1 MIRISTIFVAIC
13 MVLVSASLGLVLYSL
28 TGLRATEAAIVALA
42 ALTFLIL
49 YNAVSMRMRDRSDV
63 DGQISDL
70 SHGIADLARQVT
82 EFGRRLAAAEGKIV
96 SVNSAGQD
104 RVQSE
109 LQSALGEINELGGLV
124 RQLAASVAAHDDR
137 LASLPLARAPAAEPA
152 QDTRPV
158 DPATAYPAIPPTAAS
173 PAPARNDAQI
183 LTTIKNAIETNNIEI
198 FLQPIVTLPQRK
210 VRYYEAV
217 TRLRDARGEILG
229 ADDFIP
235 AAEAAGLMGRIDN
248 MVMLRCAQVLQRLQ
262 VRHKEVGVFCNV

>member
-1 MIRISTIFVAIC
+1 MLRAEEFSRQMIRISTIFVAIC

-70 SHGIADLARQVT
+70 SQGIADLARQVT

-96 SVNSAGQD
+96 SPNSAGQD

-124 RQLAASVAAHDDR
+124 RQLAASVAAHDDK
-137 LASLPLARAPAAEPA
+137 LASLPSAAVVPAAEPA
-152 QDTRPV
+152 H
-158 DPATAYPAIPPTAAS
+158 
-173 PAPARNDAQI
+173 PARCSAALRVLSERARTD
-183 LTTIKNAIETNNIEI
+183 LCRE
-198 FLQPIVTLPQRK
+198 
-210 VRYYEAV
+210 VRISGFGGGTCPAV
-217 TRLRDARGEILG
+217 PNRTAWPRTWPTRRPGYR
-229 ADDFIP
+229 
-235 AAEAAGLMGRIDN
+235 
-248 MVMLRCAQVLQRLQ
+248 
-262 VRHKEVGVFCNV
+262 